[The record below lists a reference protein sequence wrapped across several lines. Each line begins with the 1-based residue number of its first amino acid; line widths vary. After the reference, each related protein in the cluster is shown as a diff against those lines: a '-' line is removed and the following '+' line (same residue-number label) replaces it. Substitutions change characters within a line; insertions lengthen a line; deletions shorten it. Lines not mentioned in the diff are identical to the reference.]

1 MIQDTLASYRS
12 TFTAS
17 PLAKRLRFYRD
28 RYLRREP
35 EWYRV
40 YAKFPEGE
48 AATPDLGTISGLVED
63 FERLSEGR
71 LDVRGTTTMAVQ
83 TDYVHRDQFDAELL
97 TTLRR
102 RMRDQYASPYV
113 LRTDETWQVHQGK
126 PARDVLLVPV
136 KSLAATMLDDGD
148 PATDTGRKP
157 ITSDPR
163 R

>member
-1 MIQDTLASYRS
+1 MIRDTLGAYRS
-12 TFTAS
+12 PLRTS
-17 PLAKRLRFYRD
+17 SLAKRLRFYRD
-28 RYLRREP
+28 RYVHRDP

-48 AATPDLGTISGLVED
+48 AATPDLGTISGFVED

-83 TDYVHRDQFDAELL
+83 TDYIHRDRFDAELL

-102 RMRDQYASPYV
+102 RLRDQYASPYV
-113 LRTDETWQVHQGK
+113 LRTDETWQVHEGK

-136 KSLAATMLDDGD
+136 KSFAATMLDDAS
-148 PATDTGRKP
+148 PAAEPDRKP